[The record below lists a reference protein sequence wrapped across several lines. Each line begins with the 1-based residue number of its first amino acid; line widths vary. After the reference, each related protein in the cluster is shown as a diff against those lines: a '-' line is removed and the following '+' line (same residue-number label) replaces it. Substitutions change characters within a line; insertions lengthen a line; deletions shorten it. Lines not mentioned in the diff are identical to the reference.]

1 MTELATTVGVT
12 LLVTV
17 LAMWAIRPAASCEL
31 APEPH
36 QRLNLDRLVDREH
49 LATDVR
55 EIGRLARRY
64 AARTAPATGI
74 DAAIAQCEE
83 RLDVQLVT
91 AHDVTIEQVRSATT
105 RER

>member
-1 MTELATTVGVT
+1 MTELATTVGVALLFT
-12 LLVTV
+12 L
-17 LAMWAIRPAASCEL
+17 LAMWAAGPAASCEL
-31 APEPH
+31 APEPQ

-55 EIGRLARRY
+55 EIARLARRY

-74 DAAIAQCEE
+74 DAAILQCEE
-83 RLDVQLVT
+83 KLDGQLVT
-91 AHDVTIEQVRSATT
+91 AHDLTIEQVRSATT

>member
-1 MTELATTVGVT
+1 MTELATSVGVV

-17 LAMWAIRPAASCEL
+17 LAMWATRPAASCEL

-36 QRLNLDRLVDREH
+36 RQLNLDRLVDREH

-55 EIGRLARRY
+55 EIARVARRS
-64 AARTAPATGI
+64 AARAAPA
-74 DAAIAQCEE
+74 AAAGETIAPCEE
-83 RLDVQLVT
+83 KLNGQLVT
-91 AHDVTIEQVRSATT
+91 AHDLTIEQVRSAAA

>member
-1 MTELATTVGVT
+1 MTELAATVGVA
-12 LLVTV
+12 LLVTL
-17 LAMWAIRPAASCEL
+17 LAMWAAGPTASCEL

-64 AARTAPATGI
+64 AARAAPAVGI
-74 DAAIAQCEE
+74 DLAIAQCEE
-83 RLDVQLVT
+83 KLDGQLVT

>member
-1 MTELATTVGVT
+1 MTELAATVGVA
-12 LLVTV
+12 LLVTL
-17 LAMWAIRPAASCEL
+17 LAMWATGPAALCEL

-55 EIGRLARRY
+55 EIARIARRD
-64 AARTAPATGI
+64 AARAAPVAGVDET
-74 DAAIAQCEE
+74 IAPCEE
-83 RLDVQLVT
+83 KLNRQLVT
-91 AHDVTIEQVRSATT
+91 AHDVTIEQVRSAAM

>member
-1 MTELATTVGVT
+1 MTELATTVGVALLFT
-12 LLVTV
+12 L
-17 LAMWAIRPAASCEL
+17 LAMWATGPAASCEL

-55 EIGRLARRY
+55 DIARLARRY
-64 AARTAPATGI
+64 AARATPPAGLDQT
-74 DAAIAQCEE
+74 IAQCEE
-83 RLDVQLVT
+83 TLDGQLVR
-91 AHDVTIEQVRSATT
+91 AHDVTIEQVRSAAT

>member
-1 MTELATTVGVT
+1 MIELATTVGVALLFT
-12 LLVTV
+12 L
-17 LAMWAIRPAASCEL
+17 LAMWAAGPAASCEL

-36 QRLNLDRLVDREH
+36 RRLNLDRLVDREH

-55 EIGRLARRY
+55 EIARLARRY
-64 AARTAPATGI
+64 VPRTAPAGGI
-74 DAAIAQCEE
+74 DQTIAECEE
-83 RLDVQLVT
+83 KLDGQLVT

>member
-1 MTELATTVGVT
+1 MTELAATVGVA
-12 LLVTV
+12 LLVTL
-17 LAMWAIRPAASCEL
+17 LAMWAAGPTASCEL

-64 AARTAPATGI
+64 AARSRPAVGI
-74 DAAIAQCEE
+74 DPTIAQREE
-83 RLDVQLVT
+83 KLDGQLVT